1 MFRKQLLDTSRGR
14 IVTLLQRGALTVDD
28 LASKLRLTPNA
39 VRAQMTAMERDG
51 VVRRVGQRP
60 GTTRP
65 SHLFELTREV
75 EQLLSR
81 AYIPLLTHLVEVFA
95 GGLPADQ
102 VDALL
107 RQAGKSLAD
116 ELALGKPLSG
126 SVRSRVSLASELLN
140 GQLGAVTHVE
150 ENGGYVIRGAGC
162 PLSAL
167 TGKHPAVCLA
177 IESLVEHVVG
187 ASVRECCDRTGR
199 PNCCFKIAV
208 PTPPARSRKRFTQAT
223 DG

>member
-1 MFRKQLLDTSRGR
+1 MLRKQLLDTSRGR

-28 LASKLRLTPNA
+28 LASKVSLTPNA
-39 VRAQMTAMERDG
+39 VRAQITTMERDG

-65 SHLFELTREV
+65 SHLFELTPEV
-75 EQLLSR
+75 EQLLSQ
-81 AYIPLLTHLVEVFA
+81 AYIPLLTHLVGVFA
-95 GGLPADQ
+95 GGLPPDQ
-102 VDALL
+102 VDTLL

-116 ELALGKPLSG
+116 ELALGKRLSG
-126 SVRSRVSLASELLN
+126 GLRSRVSLASELLN
-140 GQLGAVTHVE
+140 EQLGAVTRVE

-177 IESLVEHVVG
+177 IESLVERIVG

-199 PNCCFKIAV
+199 PNCCFKIAM
-208 PTPPARSRKRFTQAT
+208 PSPRARSRKRSVLTT
-223 DG
+223 D

>member
-1 MFRKQLLDTSRGR
+1 MLRKQLLDTSRGR

-28 LASKLRLTPNA
+28 LASKVSLTPNA
-39 VRAQMTAMERDG
+39 VRAQITTMERDG
-51 VVRRVGQRP
+51 VVRRVGRRP

-65 SHLFELTREV
+65 SHLFELTPEV
-75 EQLLSR
+75 EQLLSQ
-81 AYIPLLTHLVEVFA
+81 AYIPLLTHLVGVFA
-95 GGLPADQ
+95 GGLPPDQ
-102 VDALL
+102 VDTLL

-116 ELALGKPLSG
+116 ELALGKRLSG
-126 SVRSRVSLASELLN
+126 GLRSRVSLASELLN
-140 GQLGAVTHVE
+140 EQLGAVTRVE

-177 IESLVEHVVG
+177 IESLVERIVG

-199 PNCCFKIAV
+199 PNCCFKIAM
-208 PTPPARSRKRFTQAT
+208 PSPRTRSRKRSVLTT
-223 DG
+223 D

>member
-1 MFRKQLLDTSRGR
+1 
-14 IVTLLQRGALTVDD
+14 
-28 LASKLRLTPNA
+28 
-39 VRAQMTAMERDG
+39 MTAMERDG
-51 VVRRVGQRP
+51 VVRRVGRRP

-65 SHLFELTREV
+65 SHLFELTPEV

-81 AYIPLLTHLVEVFA
+81 AYIPLLTHLVGVFA
-95 GGLPADQ
+95 GGLPPDQ
-102 VDALL
+102 VDTLL

-116 ELALGKPLSG
+116 ELTIGKRLSG
-126 SVRSRVSLASELLN
+126 GLRSRVSLASELLN
-140 GQLGAVTHVE
+140 EQLGAVTHVE

-177 IESLVEHVVG
+177 IESLVERIVG

-199 PNCCFKIAV
+199 PNCCFKIAM
-208 PTPPARSRKRFTQAT
+208 PSPRARSRKRSVLTT
-223 DG
+223 D

>member
-1 MFRKQLLDTSRGR
+1 MLRKQLLDTSRGR

-28 LASKLRLTPNA
+28 LASKVSLTPNA
-39 VRAQMTAMERDG
+39 VRAQITTMERDG

-65 SHLFELTREV
+65 SHLFELTPEV
-75 EQLLSR
+75 EQLLSQ
-81 AYIPLLTHLVEVFA
+81 AYIPLLTHLVGVFA
-95 GGLPADQ
+95 GGLPHDQ
-102 VDALL
+102 VDTLL

-116 ELALGKPLSG
+116 ELALGKRLSG
-126 SVRSRVSLASELLN
+126 GLRSRVSLASELLN
-140 GQLGAVTHVE
+140 EQLGAVTRVE

-177 IESLVEHVVG
+177 IESLVERIVG

-199 PNCCFKIAV
+199 PNCCFKIAM
-208 PTPPARSRKRFTQAT
+208 PSPRARSRKRSVLTT
-223 DG
+223 D